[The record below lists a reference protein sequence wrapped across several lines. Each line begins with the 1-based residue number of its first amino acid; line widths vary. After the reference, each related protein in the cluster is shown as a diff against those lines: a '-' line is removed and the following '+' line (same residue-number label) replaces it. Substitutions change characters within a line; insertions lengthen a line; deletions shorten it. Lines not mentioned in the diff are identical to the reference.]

1 MNEYGSDVV
10 QAYMAYIQVWYL
22 SKKSGHEIM
31 KTSQILFLCNKWTFV
46 VDNSFEFLQ
55 QNAEVAV
62 REMLKEIARKTKER
76 TGSTQLE
83 AIDHMDDGS
92 SIKLKIQIDDL
103 DVRFHFML
111 WFMKNRTMIRFISSD
126 IFKFLEIPNIF
137 FAG

>member
-1 MNEYGSDVV
+1 M
-10 QAYMAYIQVWYL
+10 
-22 SKKSGHEIM
+22 
-31 KTSQILFLCNKWTFV
+31 
-46 VDNSFEFLQ
+46 DNSFEFLQ

-92 SIKLKIQIDDL
+92 PIKLKIQIDDL

-111 WFMKNRTMIRFISSD
+111 
-126 IFKFLEIPNIF
+126 
-137 FAG
+137 